1 MSWINWLPALVTFF
15 PLLGVAVLLFL
26 PREKTGLH
34 RFWGIMATLPS
45 LFFALYMYLHFDQG
59 FKGLQWFQ
67 SVIWFQIPILQ
78 GEPWTFHY
86 SMGVDGLSLPLI
98 VLTTIVSTLA
108 AVASL
113 YIRQATK
120 GYYQLLLLLETG
132 MIGVFAA
139 ANLFLFFIFF
149 EITLIVTFF
158 LIGKWGFLG
167 KVKAAN
173 RFLLYNGLGSGFLLF
188 AMVALM
194 IMFGSLEYSD
204 LESRMGQVMG
214 QLALLPPQI
223 ETTLWAVFIALM
235 IAFSIKLPVFPFH
248 SWMLRTHV
256 EAPTPVVMI
265 HSGVLLKMG
274 AYGFMRFGVGLFPEQ
289 MKEIAVLIA
298 ILGLINI
305 LYGALLAIV
314 QRELKSVL
322 AYSSISHMGIILFG
336 LASLNAAGLKGVMFQ
351 AVSHGLI
358 SALLFFLV
366 GCMYE
371 RTRTTELD
379 DLGGLAKSMPVF
391 SGIFLVGI
399 MALLGL
405 PGLSGF
411 ISEFLSYLGLF
422 QNYPVIASIGALGL
436 IFTVV
441 YALRALLKTTF
452 GPIHERYRLLND
464 LNVNESVPMMVLV
477 ALIVLIGV
485 YPDSLG
491 APMQVT
497 LDLIVSRIG
506 G

>member
-1 MSWINWLPALVTFF
+1 MSWTNWLPSLVTFF
-15 PLLGVAVLLFL
+15 PLLGVVVLLFL

-45 LFFALYMYLHFDQG
+45 LFFAIYMYGHFDQG
-59 FKGLQWFQ
+59 LKGFEWVQ

-78 GEPWTFHY
+78 GEPWTIHY

-98 VLTTIVSTLA
+98 VLTAIVSTLA

-120 GYYQLLLLLETG
+120 GYYQLLLVLETG
-132 MIGVFAA
+132 MIGVFAS

-149 EITLIVTFF
+149 EITLITAYF
-158 LIGKWGFLG
+158 LIGKWGFIG

-194 IMFGSLEYSD
+194 ILFGSLEYSEMQPR
-204 LESRMGQVMG
+204 LQQLMGQVAM
-214 QLALLPPQI
+214 LPPHI
-223 ETTLWAVFIALM
+223 ETLIWAIFISLL

-248 SWMLRTHV
+248 SWMLRVHV

-265 HSGVLLKMG
+265 HSGILLKMG
-274 AYGFMRFGVGLFPEQ
+274 AYGFMRFGVGMFPSQ
-289 MKEIAVLIA
+289 MKEIASLIA
-298 ILGLINI
+298 ILGVINI

-314 QRELKSVL
+314 QKELKSVL

-336 LASLNAAGLKGVMFQ
+336 LASLNAAGLKGAIFQ

-371 RTRTTELD
+371 RTKTTELD

-422 QNYPVIASIGALGL
+422 QSYPVIAAIGALGL

-441 YALRALLKTTF
+441 YALRALLRTTF
-452 GPIHERYRLLND
+452 GPIQERYQVLKD

-485 YPDSLG
+485 YPESLG
-491 APMQVT
+491 APMQET